1 MKKLAA
7 ITVLGLVL
15 GFSNPSFASDYMG
28 LYKKGS
34 TVEGVSGEVR
44 GGGIETSSMS
54 FYLSPV
60 SSDTDSD
67 IRTEAAQNDENAL
80 LVFGIR
86 I

>member
-15 GFSNPSFASDYMG
+15 GFSNSSYASDYMG
-28 LYKKGS
+28 LYTNDS
-34 TVEGVSGEVR
+34 TVEEVTSEVKGGE
-44 GGGIETSSMS
+44 IEINCMS
-54 FYLSPV
+54 FYLNPV
-60 SSDTDSD
+60 SPETDSD
-67 IRTEAAQNDENAL
+67 IRTEAGENDENAL